1 MPPKILG
8 EASARFTDHIVKQAD
23 ALQYELGLPCL
34 IAWAAEET
42 VLVNDVRTDP
52 RWQWSAAVA
61 ALPIR
66 SVVSAPLIS
75 AKECIGALKIYARF
89 PHMTSTQR
97 RCWSCSPPRPRHCSP
112 ISKPPRHPSAH
123 LEGGNAPFTRPPAQP
138 GAPAAMSH

>member
-75 AKECIGALKIYARF
+75 PKECIGALK
-89 PHMTSTQR
+89 
-97 RCWSCSPPRPRHCSP
+97 
-112 ISKPPRHPSAH
+112 
-123 LEGGNAPFTRPPAQP
+123 
-138 GAPAAMSH
+138 